1 MVGRRLRQQC
11 RSGAALTVV
20 QKENREE
27 PPHILA
33 QGQRPRGATPLRF
46 AGAAAK
52 RDPMYKV
59 RETQVR
65 WLALREGIRGQTD

>member
-1 MVGRRLRQQC
+1 MGGIEHGRV
-11 RSGAALTVV
+11 AAVRVV

-27 PPHILA
+27 LPHILA
-33 QGQRPRGATPLRF
+33 QGQRPRGATPLHF
-46 AGAAAK
+46 AGAATK